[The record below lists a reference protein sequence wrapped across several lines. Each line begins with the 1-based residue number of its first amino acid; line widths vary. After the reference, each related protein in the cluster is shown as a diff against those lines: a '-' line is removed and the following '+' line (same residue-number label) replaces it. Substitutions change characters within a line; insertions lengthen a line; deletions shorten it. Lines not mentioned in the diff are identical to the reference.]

1 MKLQFTLLL
10 LFTAW
15 LVPAGSAHAQVSN
28 PSGDLTTVQNEDI
41 WAQTLKGNHFNEFWT
56 YQFYL
61 NNDLT
66 VHITFSVA
74 NFGSLKSPVSGVQI
88 SVDRLNG
95 EIYQLSREYDLD
107 YLVQDRENLMFRNR
121 DQRKIYFIGE
131 LPKEHRVRIHTSKD
145 GVEYDIDLSMH
156 NIQHGIKWDDGI
168 YQIGEEKVGIYTHIP
183 YASVSGYVSVDG
195 HRQDV
200 SGSVFMDHTFQNET
214 TTRLIDSAYRFINH
228 QDSRNWDILYFMD
241 PDRGSEDLT
250 IGHYISSRNGK
261 KKVRGV
267 TSITRSEKS
276 RAFGDNIASTLTLEL
291 SDGEQITLSRTADS
305 EKFSV
310 LGELGRIARAV
321 ARRFL
326 GGEVIHYRGEGNL
339 ELEDGS
345 VSDGYYHFMVVD

>member
-15 LVPAGSAHAQVSN
+15 LVPAGSAYAQVSN
-28 PSGDLTTVQNEDI
+28 PSGDLTPVQNEDI

-121 DQRKIYFIGE
+121 DQRKLYFIGE

-156 NIQHGIKWDDGI
+156 KDR
-168 YQIGEEKVGIYTHIP
+168 K
-183 YASVSGYVSVDG
+183 S
-195 HRQDV
+195 
-200 SGSVFMDHTFQNET
+200 
-214 TTRLIDSAYRFINH
+214 TRLNSSHVAISYAVFSWKKKSSH
-228 QDSRNWDILYFMD
+228 QPRTRWTS
-241 PDRGSEDLT
+241 PKTDRGCRPPVPQRHECT
-250 IGHYISSRNGK
+250 GHERHSG
-261 KKVRGV
+261 
-267 TSITRSEKS
+267 
-276 RAFGDNIASTLTLEL
+276 
-291 SDGEQITLSRTADS
+291 
-305 EKFSV
+305 
-310 LGELGRIARAV
+310 
-321 ARRFL
+321 
-326 GGEVIHYRGEGNL
+326 
-339 ELEDGS
+339 
-345 VSDGYYHFMVVD
+345 

>member
-107 YLVQDRENLMFRNR
+107 YLVQDRENFMFRNR
-121 DQRKIYFIGE
+121 RSEEHYLFRA
-131 LPKEHRVRIHTSKD
+131 LPKKPRDSIDRRKD
-145 GVEYDIDLSMH
+145 GVE
-156 NIQHGIKWDDGI
+156 
-168 YQIGEEKVGIYTHIP
+168 
-183 YASVSGYVSVDG
+183 
-195 HRQDV
+195 
-200 SGSVFMDHTFQNET
+200 
-214 TTRLIDSAYRFINH
+214 
-228 QDSRNWDILYFMD
+228 
-241 PDRGSEDLT
+241 
-250 IGHYISSRNGK
+250 
-261 KKVRGV
+261 
-267 TSITRSEKS
+267 
-276 RAFGDNIASTLTLEL
+276 
-291 SDGEQITLSRTADS
+291 
-305 EKFSV
+305 
-310 LGELGRIARAV
+310 
-321 ARRFL
+321 
-326 GGEVIHYRGEGNL
+326 
-339 ELEDGS
+339 
-345 VSDGYYHFMVVD
+345 